1 MRLVLAGLNHR
12 TAPLEL
18 RERVAITPNE
28 LPAALA
34 SLRGLHGVR
43 EAAILS
49 TCNRVELVAVCEE
62 NAPEL
67 VKWLAQ
73 RCQAPEPEL
82 REHLYSLRD
91 QEAVRHLFRV
101 AASLDSMVVG
111 EPQILGQV
119 KEAFRAA
126 HAAGAAGRELDRLLQ
141 ATIGA
146 AKRVRNE
153 TGIAGSSVSIAS
165 VAVDLALKIFGSL
178 HGKRVLL
185 VGAGKMGEL
194 AARHLLA
201 RGAGSIT
208 VANRTRE
215 RAERLAQSFHGRVLA
230 WERLLAEA
238 DEADIV
244 ISSTGS
250 HEPVF
255 RRDDG
260 ARFAQRRR
268 GRPMF
273 FIDIAVPRD
282 VDPEMNRVDGVFVY
296 DIDDLQKVADAH
308 LLDRGREA
316 ARAERLIDAEVDEWV
331 RRGQAVDVVPALV
344 ALQGSVEAMRQ
355 AELRRAA
362 GQLVSFTPEQLEVVE
377 SLTRGFAN
385 KVLHGPMRALKEAA
399 REGDKDRVELLRGA
413 FGLTAPLPQTTP
425 VAPEA
430 EQAKPERLKIA
441 RRA

>member
-1 MRLVLAGLNHR
+1 MSILLAGLNHR

-18 RERVAITPNE
+18 RERVAVTPDE

-34 SLRGLHGVR
+34 SLRGLPGVR
-43 EAAILS
+43 EAAIVS
-49 TCNRVELVAVCEE
+49 TCNRVELIAACEDDGPDLG
-62 NAPEL
+62 A
-67 VKWLAQ
+67 WLA
-73 RCQAPEPEL
+73 RRRGVHEPEL
-82 REHLYSLRD
+82 REHLYGLRGAD
-91 QEAVRHLFRV
+91 AVRHLFRV

-126 HAAGAAGRELDRLLQ
+126 KTLGAAGRELDRLLGA
-141 ATIGA
+141 ATIA

-178 HGKRVLL
+178 HGKHVLL

-194 AARHLLA
+194 AARHLLS

-215 RAERLAQSFHGRVLA
+215 RAERLARSFGGRVLA
-230 WERLLAEA
+230 WERLLTEA
-238 DEADIV
+238 DSADIV
-244 ISSTGS
+244 ISTTGS
-250 HEPVF
+250 HEWVF

-316 ARAERLIDAEVDEWV
+316 ARAERLIEAEVEEWT
-331 RRGQAVDVVPALV
+331 RRREAVDVVPALV
-344 ALQGSVEAMRQ
+344 ALQGSGEAMRQ

-362 GQLVSFTPEQLEVVE
+362 GRLSGLTPAQQEAVD
-377 SLTRGFAN
+377 SLTRGLMN
-385 KVLHGPMRALKEAA
+385 KLLHGPIRAFKEAA
-399 REGDKDRVELLRGA
+399 RTGDAGQVEALRGA
-413 FGLTAPLPQTTP
+413 FGLPAAVPAVDPAENAIETEQPAP
-425 VAPEA
+425 A
-430 EQAKPERLKIA
+430 A